1 MVARPGA
8 GEASDPK
15 VYARGLIAEL
25 ARGEPRYRLIVQG
38 IEGSY
43 IPPPV
48 ANALSLA
55 LGLERAASGLEP
67 SLAELS
73 RAFGRAHLEP
83 PVAGNHDA
91 GVTAVV
97 VQHPEDGV
105 KDGHE
110 VFFQWSEPKTQLRS
124 FLWTWRAG
132 EPPVRSGPPDGEP
145 RRRSLPRDPRGR

>member
-25 ARGEPRYRLIVQG
+25 ARGEPRYRLMVQG
-38 IEGSY
+38 IEDRY
-43 IPPPV
+43 TPPPV

-73 RAFGRAHLEP
+73 RAFGRAHLDLP
-83 PVAGNHDA
+83 GRLGSVAGRLGEALPEHPLEDA
-91 GVTAVV
+91 SRGGSTRRGGGTA
-97 VQHPEDGV
+97 
-105 KDGHE
+105 
-110 VFFQWSEPKTQLRS
+110 SRCC
-124 FLWTWRAG
+124 R
-132 EPPVRSGPPDGEP
+132 
-145 RRRSLPRDPRGR
+145 